1 MQAVVILVVVALVS
15 LLVTRV
21 ATVALV
27 VTGMPQTAARFQ
39 ARSALTGVGFTTSE
53 AEGVVNHPV
62 RRRIVMALMLLGN
75 LGLATGI
82 AGVLGGFVRADA
94 SEGAVR
100 GAILISGLAA
110 VYALSRS
117 AVVDRRLSR
126 LLRRLLSRYT
136 DLETRDY
143 ERLLR
148 LSGDHSIKETHVS
161 SGSWMADR
169 TLGELRLRD
178 EGVLVIGVVRAD
190 GGYVGV
196 PDKRTQLAAG
206 DGLILYGR
214 DESIVGLGDRPAGD
228 AGDRAHADAVDQ
240 HAVRA
245 R

>member
-1 MQAVVILVVVALVS
+1 M
-15 LLVTRV
+15 TRV

-27 VTGMPQTAARFQ
+27 VTGMPRTAARFQ

-53 AEGVVNHPV
+53 AESVVNHPV

-100 GAILISGLAA
+100 AAILIAGLAA

-126 LLRRLLSRYT
+126 VLGRLLSRYT

-148 LSGDHSIKETHVS
+148 LSGEHSIKETHVS
-161 SGSWMADR
+161 AGSWMADR

-178 EGVLVIGVVRAD
+178 EGVLVIGVVRPD
-190 GGYVGV
+190 GRYVGV
-196 PDKRTQLAAG
+196 PDKRTRIRAG
-206 DGLILYGR
+206 DALILYGR
-214 DESIVGLGDRPAGD
+214 DASMAGLGNRPPGD
-228 AGDRAHADAVDQ
+228 AGDGQ
-240 HAVRA
+240 HAQAVQHHA
-245 R
+245 AAQMDVTDPGVNWTN